1 MTAETQALPSAVRIR
16 RRSRAVADDI
26 RLFERYVRRFERKY
40 GRSSA
45 EMAEAVLCGEAD
57 CSAEVDLW
65 LARYR
70 HLQDLR
76 ALAGPTGGRTTTST

>member
-1 MTAETQALPSAVRIR
+1 MVAETQALPSNVRIR
-16 RRSRAVADDI
+16 RRTRTVEDGI

-45 EMAEAVLCGEAD
+45 EMAEAVLRGEAD

-70 HLQDLR
+70 HLQRLR
-76 ALAGPTGGRTTTST
+76 ARAGGTTG

>member
-1 MTAETQALPSAVRIR
+1 MVAETQALPSSVRIR
-16 RRSRAVADDI
+16 RRSRTVADGI

-45 EMAEAVLCGEAD
+45 DMAEAVLRGEAD

-76 ALAGPTGGRTTTST
+76 ALVDPATG

>member
-1 MTAETQALPSAVRIR
+1 MTAETQALPSSVRIR

-57 CSAEVDLW
+57 CSVEVDLW

-76 ALAGPTGGRTTTST
+76 ALAGPAAGRTTST

>member
-1 MTAETQALPSAVRIR
+1 MVAETQAPSSNVRIR
-16 RRSRAVADDI
+16 RRTRTVEDGI

-45 EMAEAVLCGEAD
+45 EMAEAVLRGEAA

-76 ALAGPTGGRTTTST
+76 ALAVLAAG

>member
-26 RLFERYVRRFERKY
+26 RLFERYVRRFERRY

-70 HLQDLR
+70 RLQDLR
-76 ALAGPTGGRTTTST
+76 ALAGPTAG